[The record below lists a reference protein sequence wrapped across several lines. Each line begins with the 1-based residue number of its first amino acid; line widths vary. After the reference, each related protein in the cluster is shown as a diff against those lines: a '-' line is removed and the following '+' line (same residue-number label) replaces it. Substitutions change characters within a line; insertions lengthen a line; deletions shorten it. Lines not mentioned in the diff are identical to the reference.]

1 MIMVIDQEEFDS
13 FSTDVSYA
21 FLFTHIQ
28 IINDFTG
35 DNQGNLTKMQFGRLE
50 AEMLV
55 YLDGESSNTV
65 FQG

>member
-28 IINDFTG
+28 IINEIYAL
-35 DNQGNLTKMQFGRLE
+35 QVITKE
-50 AEMLV
+50 
-55 YLDGESSNTV
+55 T
-65 FQG
+65 